1 MDPETGREVSLIMPY
16 VNTECMNIYLQ
27 YLAQEIT
34 GKFTLIMDGAGWHK
48 SKDLKV
54 PDNISILLL
63 PPYSPELN
71 PVERLWE
78 FIKSKVLKNKVYD
91 DLSDLEDKLC
101 EFIRGMSGEDIK
113 SICNV

>member
-1 MDPETGREVSLIMPY
+1 VDPETGREVSLIMPY